1 MEADFYSLCI
11 VFAQLSCNF
20 AGVFTEKT
28 TAMKKERMFK
38 EYINTCLQK
47 NQICGLGNPDA
58 DILIIG
64 QEHFAPQEVSDEKWK
79 ELLLDNYNFCNQYDS
94 NTNYIKPKGDID
106 DNGKLRR
113 NNTWCNYQDLLDGVY
128 CRQSRQPNMLDFEYY
143 AFTTELNSKPKP
155 TSNTNKMTN
164 TKEEKERE
172 KQEVSDRVFK
182 RLMLLRES
190 EFIKTFPV
198 IILACGPYVVNQKEK
213 GLLQI
218 NDTFNV
224 VYDEELGSNGIPEGW
239 HQKEKGKM
247 WFTTHHNPN
256 DKTKL
261 VIHTWQLSRKDK
273 ALLNEM
279 ADVIRDHLHKLGL
292 L

>member
-1 MEADFYSLCI
+1 
-11 VFAQLSCNF
+11 
-20 AGVFTEKT
+20 
-28 TAMKKERMFK
+28 MKKERLFK
-38 EYINTCLQK
+38 EYIKACLDK
-47 NQICGLGNPDA
+47 DQICGLGNPDA

-64 QEHFAPQEVSDEKWK
+64 QEHFAPQDDLSDEKWK
-79 ELLLDNYNFCNQYDS
+79 ELLLKNYNFCNQYDI
-94 NTNYIKPKGDID
+94 NANYIKPKGDID
-106 DNGKLRR
+106 DSGRLIRR
-113 NNTWCNYQDLLDGVY
+113 NPTWCNYQDLLDSVY
-128 CRQSRQPNMLDFEYY
+128 CRHSRQPNMLDFEYY

-155 TSNTNKMTN
+155 TSNATNK
-164 TKEEKERE
+164 KE
-172 KQEVSDRVFK
+172 KQEVYNRISE
-182 RLMLLRES
+182 RLILLRES

-224 VYDEELGSNGIPEGW
+224 VYDEELGPNGIPEGW
-239 HQKEKGKM
+239 HQKGKM

-261 VIHTWQLSRKDK
+261 VIHTWQLSRKNK

-279 ADVIRDHLHKLGL
+279 AGIIRYHLHQLGL